1 MKTRRSLPYLAI
13 LFSINLF
20 FVSGCTETDSRV
32 GSPQLREMLF
42 DSIMTLTANREAF
55 SPIKNLH
62 WGIDSPLDAME
73 SYRNEVINADTE
85 QELFYALEKV
95 SNARNDRHLEISLV
109 NNGLR
114 LTPSFGIDGGEGL
127 VYSTPLKILPDYSDS
142 SVYFVSDLSE
152 NKNHFP
158 DGSVTPG
165 ERILAVNHMS
175 MAQYEVAVRPYHPS
189 SYKPNFRWRMA
200 EDMTVRTATL
210 PPTFYEDHLVLELER
225 IDGSSH
231 TVQLPYLHPDSIPWQ
246 NISEPQYPGF
256 ELKHSTATYDLYLPS
271 GDQKT
276 VILTWYGF
284 RDTMISDVDELM
296 EMAQENSWLD
306 FDIIIDGTRS
316 RGGSAGAYAMQRFSP
331 KPFKTTFGNLRI
343 SDVVPIFTQEKL
355 AEVESGGSLDSGV
368 PEAMDDGTWLI
379 DWLENE
385 VADSVDSGATYS
397 NSVPFKLAHAPKNS
411 DGILQP
417 APQHFRGR
425 MVAFFVPR
433 RGSHLDQFAAIIKD
447 NSIGYIIGM
456 TAGGYSNT
464 WEWEETIRFPGT
476 DQPVIQFMWDIGHT
490 IRPNGEILEGNP
502 ALPDDL
508 FLLTRHN
515 FDTYYQ
521 ELVQKALEHL
531 NG

>member
-1 MKTRRSLPYLAI
+1 MNPRNSLPRLAFLLI
-13 LFSINLF
+13 INLSF
-20 FVSGCTETDSRV
+20 TLSCVERDSRA
-32 GSPQLREMLF
+32 GNPQLRGVLF
-42 DSIMTLTANREAF
+42 DSLMTLTANREAL

-62 WGIDSPLDAME
+62 WGIDPLDAME
-73 SYRNEVINADTE
+73 SYRDEVINADTE
-85 QELFYALEKV
+85 EKLFYALEKV

-109 NNGLR
+109 ENGIR
-114 LTPSFGIDGGEGL
+114 LKVSSGIAGGEET
-127 VYSTPLKILPDYSDS
+127 VYSTPLKILPDYSDA
-142 SVYFVSDLSE
+142 SVYFVSDLSG
-152 NKNHFP
+152 NQDHFSS
-158 DGSVTPG
+158 GTVAPG
-165 ERILAVNHMS
+165 ERIIAVNHMPIE
-175 MAQYEVAVRPYHPS
+175 QYEKSVRPYHQS
-189 SYKPNFRWRMA
+189 SYRPNFRWRMA
-200 EDMTVRTATL
+200 EGITVKTANL
-210 PPTFYEDHLVLELER
+210 PPIFYGDHLVLELEKL
-225 IDGSSH
+225 DGSSH

-256 ELKHSTATYDLYLPS
+256 KLEHSTPTYDLYLPL
-271 GDQKT
+271 GGQGT

-284 RDTMISDVDELM
+284 RETMIADVDQLM
-296 EMAQENSWLD
+296 EMAQDNAWLD

-331 KPFKTTFGNLRI
+331 KPFKTTFGNIRI
-343 SDVVPIFTQEKL
+343 SDVVPIFTQEKR

-368 PEAMDDGTWLI
+368 PEAMDDGTWLM

-417 APQHFRGR
+417 ALQHFRGR

-447 NSIGYIIGM
+447 NSIGYMIGM

-464 WEWEETIRFPGT
+464 WEWEETIGFPGT

-502 ALPDDL
+502 ALPDEL

-521 ELVQKALEHL
+521 ELLRKALEHL